1 VERNKNIEMA
11 EIKIRGNR
19 NFSARD
25 KAEDGDG
32 AMTLKGEKKEEG
44 RRCRP
49 AWRS

>member
-1 VERNKNIEMA
+1 VERNKNIEIA

-32 AMTLKGEKKEEG
+32 AMTSKTKG
-44 RRCRP
+44 RREIEKIRT
-49 AWRS
+49 